1 MATDAELLEAYA
13 GRGDVESLSAFV
25 GRHSRRVMVFL
36 EGMLHSRAEAEDCF
50 QETWLRVMQRGKGYR
65 GGGAV
70 AWVLAIARSIA
81 LDRMRREGRLV
92 SLDAENA
99 EGERLVAEPEARE
112 PPPPESAGYNLMRS
126 EVLAEIRRLPL
137 AQREVLMLRIEGG
150 LEFREIAE
158 ATGAPLGSVLTRMHL
173 AKQALMRKF
182 GGT

>member
-50 QETWLRVMQRGKGYR
+50 QETWLRVITRGKSYR

-70 AWVLAIARSIA
+70 AWVMAIARSIA
-81 LDRMRREGRLV
+81 LDRIRREGRLV
-92 SLDAENA
+92 SLDAEDA
-99 EGERLVAEPEARE
+99 EGERLVAEPEAKE
-112 PPPPESAGYNLMRS
+112 PPPPESAGYNLMRG
-126 EVLAEIRRLPL
+126 EVLEAIRRLPL